1 MHPTDILLVEDNP
14 DDVELTIRAFE
25 DVDLT
30 NKIVTVRDGAE
41 ALEYLLGTED
51 DPDSREDLP
60 ALVLLD
66 LNLPRVSGLEVL
78 KRIRAD
84 DRTKHVPVVI
94 LTTSDDESDI
104 VNGYEFGT
112 NSYVR
117 KPINFDAFV
126 RSVKSLGLYW
136 LVQNIPP
143 VR

>member
-1 MHPTDILLVEDNP
+1 M
-14 DDVELTIRAFE
+14 
-25 DVDLT
+25 
-30 NKIVTVRDGAE
+30 
-41 ALEYLLGTED
+41 
-51 DPDSREDLP
+51 
-60 ALVLLD
+60 
-66 LNLPRVSGLEVL
+66 
-78 KRIRAD
+78 
-84 DRTKHVPVVI
+84 VI

-117 KPINFDAFV
+117 KPINFDEFV